1 MDMSRFVLDP
11 DEKPLDYIVTDG
23 GYCGIFR
30 KIACVGDSLSSGEF
44 ESMNE
49 EGERHYHDCYE
60 YSWGQYIA
68 REAGCTVYNFSRGG
82 MTAKEYCESFA
93 EENGFWD
100 ADKAAQAYIIALG
113 VNDLFGR
120 NQDLELGSVEDIDL
134 KDYHH
139 NKETIAGYYGKI
151 IQRYRE
157 IQPKARIFLVT
168 LPRGNNEKISS
179 EFTKFLYQLAER
191 FEFTYVIDLWEY
203 GPNYD
208 TGEFK
213 RYFWL
218 GGHMSP
224 MGYIFSAK
232 VIMSYM
238 DYIIRSRPEDFAQ
251 VGFIGTPYYNADA
264 KW

>member
-1 MDMSRFVLDP
+1 MDMSRFVLNP
-11 DEKPLDYIVTDG
+11 KEKPLDNIVTDG

-30 KIACVGDSLSSGEF
+30 KIACIGDSLSSGEF

-49 EGERHYHDCYE
+49 QGERHYHDYYE

-93 EENGFWD
+93 DENGFWGE
-100 ADKAAQAYIIALG
+100 DKACQAYIIALG

-120 NQDLELGSVEDIDL
+120 KWELGSVDDIDIE
-134 KDYHH
+134 DYHN
-139 NKETIAGYYGKI
+139 NKETVAGYYGKI

-168 LPRGNNEKISS
+168 LPKGIDEKISP
-179 EFTKFLYQLAER
+179 EFTKFLYQLAEL

-203 GPNYD
+203 GPDYY
-208 TGEFK
+208 TEEFK

-224 MGYIFSAK
+224 MGYMFSAK
-232 VIMSYM
+232 AIMSYM
-238 DYIIRSRPEDFAQ
+238 DYIIRSKPEDFAQ
-251 VGFIGTPYYNADA
+251 VGFIGMPYHNVDA